1 MEREKARS
9 KDKWESGRISV
20 VEKKLP
26 ETHERRRLCL
36 FSVFGA
42 LSHRDAYSG
51 NLSSYFSW
59 ALKSS
64 LCCCTLFFIFGQGG
78 ETPGCTLRLMEV
90 SHHRLDST

>member
-9 KDKWESGRISV
+9 RDKWESGRISV

-42 LSHRDAYSG
+42 LSHRDV
-51 NLSSYFSW
+51 L
-59 ALKSS
+59 L
-64 LCCCTLFFIFGQGG
+64 
-78 ETPGCTLRLMEV
+78 
-90 SHHRLDST
+90 LDSLNLLILEICPHIFLGP